1 MVKELK
7 NGNLKIE
14 TKFGTLYITRGGF
27 GYQLLDSK
35 GIVIW
40 DYDNDMPIRWRKYL
54 KTCETEKEFFDT
66 LNELIGDNGIYW
78 GTNKKELAEEL
89 YQEIKDYEELNG
101 RNVKERTTKK
111 QVLDTITDCAN
122 KIGKYYVLCDYWNYF

>member
-1 MVKELK
+1 M
-7 NGNLKIE
+7 KINS
-14 TKFGTLYITRGGF
+14 KFGTLFVAKGGF

-40 DYDNDMPIRWRKYL
+40 EFDNNAPVRWRKDL
-54 KTCETEKEFFDT
+54 ETCETEKELFDT
-66 LNELIGDNGIYW
+66 LSCLIGDEIGIYW

-122 KIGKYYVLCDYWNYF
+122 RIGKFYALFDYWNYF